1 MNRNMKMNR
10 TDVLLRKALKK
21 INELEKRLEI
31 LESSRKENERNKKE

>member
-1 MNRNMKMNR
+1 MNR

>member
-1 MNRNMKMNR
+1 MKMNR